1 MEETRKRGT
10 KVRMSETKIN
20 YVVDIE
26 LSLTLEEVTN
36 LKELADKTKSTV
48 DVVAR
53 DCMNEKCKEL
63 LNKPD
68 VVE

>member
-1 MEETRKRGT
+1 MTT
-10 KVRMSETKIN
+10 ID

-26 LSLTLEEVTN
+26 LSLTLKEVTN
-36 LKELADKTKSTV
+36 LKELADKTNSTI

-53 DCMNEKCKEL
+53 NCMNERCKEL
-63 LNKPD
+63 LSNPN